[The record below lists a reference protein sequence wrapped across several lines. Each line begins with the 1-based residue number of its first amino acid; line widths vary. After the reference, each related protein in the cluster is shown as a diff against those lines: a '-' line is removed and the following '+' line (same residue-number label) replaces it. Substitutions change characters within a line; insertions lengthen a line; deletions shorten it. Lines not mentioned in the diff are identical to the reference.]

1 MNIFWISGRSGYGK
15 TEFANSVIEPFKRKN
30 KKVEESPEEEKQRL
44 ERELEEREENDP
56 FN

>member
-1 MNIFWISGRSGYGK
+1 M
-15 TEFANSVIEPFKRKN
+15 RKN
-30 KKVEESPEEEKQRL
+30 KKVEEPPEEEKQRL